1 MKRGYLWPYREE
13 LQDLPCMLA
22 DEPQFSET
30 FYVLFCKISAL
41 KAKEIKLFYVKLK
54 ILKDCSQTFLL
65 NSWMCMVGS
74 HNDAS

>member
-41 KAKEIKLFYVKLK
+41 KAKEIKLLYLK
-54 ILKDCSQTFLL
+54 IERL
-65 NSWMCMVGS
+65 
-74 HNDAS
+74 